1 MNIQIS
7 SQNVELEAKEITRI
21 QSKIKKLSRYF
32 VSSDTSIGST
42 VLVIKT
48 TNHHNKGDIYKT
60 EIRLHSSG
68 KEHYSEATM
77 SDARKAFDAAYLSID
92 KEIKS
97 VAGRKNTLFRKGAKK
112 IKEILRYQ
120 K

>member
-7 SQNVELEAKEITRI
+7 SQNVELKPEEMTRI
-21 QSKIKKLSRYF
+21 ESKIKKLARYF
-32 VSSDTSIGST
+32 VSTDTSTQASI
-42 VLVIKT
+42 LLIKT

-68 KEHYSEATM
+68 KDYYSEATT
-77 SDARKAFDAAYLSID
+77 SDACRAFDTAFLSIER
-92 KEIKS
+92 EIKS
-97 VAGRKNTLFRKGAKK
+97 VSGKKSSLFRKGAKK

>member
-7 SQNVELEAKEITRI
+7 SQNIELETKERSRI
-21 QSKIKKLSRYF
+21 ESKIKKLFRYF
-32 VSSDTSIGST
+32 VSTDTSIEST

-60 EIRLHSSG
+60 EIKLHSSG
-68 KEHYSEATM
+68 KEHYSEAT
-77 SDARKAFDAAYLSID
+77 STDPRKAFDTAFLSIE

-97 VAGRKNTLFRKGAKK
+97 VGGKKNTLFRKGAKK